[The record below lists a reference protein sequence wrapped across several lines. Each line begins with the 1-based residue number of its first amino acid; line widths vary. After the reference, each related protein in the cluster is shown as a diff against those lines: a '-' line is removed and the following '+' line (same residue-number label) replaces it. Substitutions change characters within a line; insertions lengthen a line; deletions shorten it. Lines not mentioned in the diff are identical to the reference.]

1 MNNIEEALVMTVC
14 KGKKN
19 LVPAVAVFL
28 SLLIVGG
35 CTSIKYSY
43 DTGMGFSGL
52 KTYTWAPSP
61 VGYGDRD
68 ALIERN
74 VQVLADQLLGQKGF
88 TKVREKPDLLISI
101 HYESDLGYYSEY
113 DYKVRS
119 LALNMYN
126 PEKNELIWRGTA
138 TPRIG
143 SINTDATFG
152 DLKRVVQDILSH
164 FPPK

>member
-1 MNNIEEALVMTVC
+1 MITVC

-19 LVPAVAVFL
+19 IVLAVAVFL
-28 SLLIVGG
+28 SFLILGG

-43 DTGMGFSGL
+43 DTGTTGTGFLGL
-52 KTYTWAPSP
+52 KTYTWAPSSA
-61 VGYGDRD
+61 GYGDRD
-68 ALIERN
+68 SLLETN
-74 VQVLADQLLGQKGF
+74 VQVLADKLLGQKGF
-88 TKVREKPDLLISI
+88 TKVREKPDLLISM
-101 HYESDLGYYSEY
+101 HYKSEISYYSEN

-119 LALNMYN
+119 LTLNMYN
-126 PEKNELIWRGTA
+126 PENKELIWRGTA
-138 TPRIG
+138 SPRIG

>member
-1 MNNIEEALVMTVC
+1 MMTVC

-19 LVPAVAVFL
+19 LVLAVAVFL
-28 SLLIVGG
+28 SLLILGG

-43 DTGMGFSGL
+43 DTGTGFLGL
-52 KTYTWAPSP
+52 KTYTWAPSS
-61 VGYGDRD
+61 VTYGGRD
-68 ALIERN
+68 SLLETN

-101 HYESDLGYYSEY
+101 HYESEIGYYSEH

-119 LALNMYN
+119 LTLNMYN
-126 PEKNELIWRGTA
+126 PETKELIWRGTA
-138 TPRIG
+138 SPRIG

>member
-1 MNNIEEALVMTVC
+1 MMTVC

-101 HYESDLGYYSEY
+101 HYESELGYYSEY